1 MHTVCDRNYL
11 RFAAVRKLQCLHR
24 THRIPREADADH
36 HIILRDADHLLENL
50 AGTVCLYLAHIRENH
65 MEIERQK
72 ARKRRAAPN
81 ADNVNGPR
89 RKNRIRSALK
99 GAPVHF
105 FQRHLDFFNIRLQ
118 DGLQNFSL
126 RHAAIRKL
134 HPLHRIQTV
143 HHHLLQCA
151 LELRISRVAK
161 LHRKANR
168 CRFADAD
175 LLSQARCRHRYG
187 LVIMCRNKIC
197 QPLLSFA
204 QLSVILIQTNEE
216 ILVRCLLLF

>member
-11 RFAAVRKLQCLHR
+11 RFAAVRKFQCLHR

-81 ADNVNGPR
+81 ADNVDCPR

-99 GAPVHF
+99 GALVHF
-105 FQRHLDFFNIRLQ
+105 FQRHL
-118 DGLQNFSL
+118 
-126 RHAAIRKL
+126 L
-134 HPLHRIQTV
+134 HQ
-143 HHHLLQCA
+143 
-151 LELRISRVAK
+151 
-161 LHRKANR
+161 
-168 CRFADAD
+168 
-175 LLSQARCRHRYG
+175 
-187 LVIMCRNKIC
+187 
-197 QPLLSFA
+197 
-204 QLSVILIQTNEE
+204 
-216 ILVRCLLLF
+216 

>member
-1 MHTVCDRNYL
+1 
-11 RFAAVRKLQCLHR
+11 
-24 THRIPREADADH
+24 
-36 HIILRDADHLLENL
+36 
-50 AGTVCLYLAHIRENH
+50 

-175 LLSQARCRHRYG
+175 LLSQARCRH
-187 LVIMCRNKIC
+187 
-197 QPLLSFA
+197 
-204 QLSVILIQTNEE
+204 
-216 ILVRCLLLF
+216 